1 MLTEKFAGWSFN
13 PTRRAAPAVTAVT
26 SETSKEPP
34 RPRSISRRKVLGEYD
49 GNRSEGLS
57 SRGTSLTNR
66 DREGVSVQVAVRCR
80 PPANPNE
87 ATFTIAGDTLGR
99 PKIGRARSEVTLKL
113 DIPEAANGG
122 RKASEDLLRQRG
134 TQRFRCNAYFGPEAA
149 QKDVFE
155 AAVPIVDWTMEG
167 YNGTI
172 FCYGV
177 TGTGKTY
184 TMMGPPEDV
193 DKSQRP
199 AEESWGVVQRVA
211 RRIFEYIRDRSAY
224 GEVFVVEAQ
233 FLEIYNSDGKHEKL
247 IDLLSDEERLLEV
260 KQDPLNTQ
268 AFVCEGLRRVP
279 IRSPDEMCEVL
290 RSGQRRC
297 HVMETT
303 RNCHSS
309 RSHCVFTLTI
319 ESLSEMSSS
328 SDPMVQRGKL
338 TLVDLAG
345 SESIMRVQANDAASE
360 ELRKRQAM
368 GINRVLSALAT
379 VVSNMNVG
387 VRDGHSDSALTM
399 LLRDCLGG
407 NTRALLVATIGP
419 ELESLEETIKTLTFA
434 QQMMT
439 VRNVAT
445 VNNISEDKSSLVQ
458 MRQRHADFIRV
469 LQEKVS
475 EKEEEEM
482 QERQK
487 LEKEMSDLNA
497 QLLTKES
504 AEKTLEVMRAEQSK
518 KMDELKDEVS
528 QVMSKELAEIRKWQ
542 QQDLVKLKQSVE
554 SQVSSLDSSHSQR
567 FVKEHEDRIQKLQ
580 DQMKEALS
588 SQKTAEDEAAKLRVQ
603 CALAEERTK
612 MLQQR
617 QEELRKE
624 RGDFDEERKNL
635 RQQNEQQWQ
644 KLTAAEGELQR
655 HKAEAEVSRTE
666 LARVNKVREEDRNNW
681 QRERDNWRSAESNY
695 QREVA
700 ELNRKLE
707 EARRDAQT
715 QAYEQRDAVSQLRSK
730 LDKKESE
737 VATITEKLSQ
747 EELARSKL
755 EVDIKTIE
763 QREETYKQSAAKDLR
778 QCQDQLQDARVRES
792 ELMHMLQEVQDSII
806 TASSSGVHPDLQA
819 LMPHEAT

>member
-1 MLTEKFAGWSFN
+1 MLTEKFAGWSW
-13 PTRRAAPAVTAVT
+13 PSRRATPVDTPAT
-26 SETSKEPP
+26 SETSKVQP
-34 RPRSISRRKVLGEYD
+34 RPRSISRKKVLGDYD
-49 GNRSEGLS
+49 GSRSEGLS
-57 SRGTSLTNR
+57 SRGTSLTKR
-66 DREGVSVQVAVRCR
+66 DRDGISVQVSVRCR
-80 PPANPNE
+80 PPANPKE
-87 ATFTIAGDTLGR
+87 PTFTIAGDTLGR
-99 PKIGRARSEVTLKL
+99 PKIGRAKSEVTLKL
-113 DIPEAANGG
+113 DIPETANGG
-122 RKASEDLLRQRG
+122 RKGSEDLLRQRG
-134 TQRFRCNAYFGPEAA
+134 TQRYRCNAYFGPEAT

-155 AAVPIVDWTMEG
+155 AAAPIVDWTMEG
-167 YNGTI
+167 YNSTI
-172 FCYGV
+172 FCYVV

-193 DKSQRP
+193 NKPQPPND
-199 AEESWGVVQRVA
+199 ETGGVVQRVA
-211 RRIFEYIRDRSAY
+211 RRIFEYIRDRSAH

-233 FLEIYNSDGKHEKL
+233 FLEIYNSDGKHEQL

-268 AFVCEGLRRVP
+268 AFVCDGLRRVP

-290 RSGQRRC
+290 RTGQRRC

-303 RNCHSS
+303 KNCHSS
-309 RSHCVFTLTI
+309 RSHCLFMLSI
-319 ESLSEMSSS
+319 ESLSEISSS
-328 SDPMVQRGKL
+328 GEPMVQRGKL

-345 SESIMRVQANDAASE
+345 SESIMRVQASDAATE

-379 VVSNMNVG
+379 VVSNMSVG
-387 VRDGHSDSALTM
+387 VRDGHSDSTLTM

-407 NTRALLVATIGP
+407 NARALLVATIGP
-419 ELESLEETIKTLTFA
+419 ELENLEETIKTLTFA

-439 VRNVAT
+439 VKNVAT
-445 VNNISEDKSSLVQ
+445 VNNVSEDKSSLIQ

-482 QERQK
+482 QERQQ
-487 LEKEMSDLNA
+487 LEKEMSNLNA

-554 SQVSSLDSSHSQR
+554 SQVSTLDSSHSQR
-567 FVKEHEDRIQKLQ
+567 FVKEHEDRIQTLQ
-580 DQMKEALS
+580 DQVKEALS
-588 SQKTAEDEAAKLRVQ
+588 SQKTAEDESAKLRVQ

-624 RGDFDEERKNL
+624 RGDFDEERKGL

-655 HKAEAEVSRTE
+655 HKAEAQVSRTE
-666 LARVNKVREEDRNNW
+666 LARVNKVREEDRDNW
-681 QRERDNWRSAESNY
+681 QRERDTWRTAENDY

-700 ELNRKLE
+700 ELKRKLE
-707 EARRDAQT
+707 EARRDAQS
-715 QAYEQRDAVSQLRSK
+715 QAFEQREVVSQLRSQ
-730 LDKKESE
+730 LEKKESE
-737 VATITEKLSQ
+737 VAAITEKLSQ

-763 QREETYKQSAAKDLR
+763 QREETYKQSAARDMR
-778 QCQDQLQDARVRES
+778 QCQEQLQDARVRET

-806 TASSSGVHPDLQA
+806 TASASGVNPDLQA
-819 LMPHEAT
+819 LVPHDAM

>member
-1 MLTEKFAGWSFN
+1 
-13 PTRRAAPAVTAVT
+13 
-26 SETSKEPP
+26 
-34 RPRSISRRKVLGEYD
+34 
-49 GNRSEGLS
+49 
-57 SRGTSLTNR
+57 
-66 DREGVSVQVAVRCR
+66 
-80 PPANPNE
+80 
-87 ATFTIAGDTLGR
+87 
-99 PKIGRARSEVTLKL
+99 
-113 DIPEAANGG
+113 
-122 RKASEDLLRQRG
+122 
-134 TQRFRCNAYFGPEAA
+134 
-149 QKDVFE
+149 
-155 AAVPIVDWTMEG
+155 
-167 YNGTI
+167 
-172 FCYGV
+172 
-177 TGTGKTY
+177 
-184 TMMGPPEDV
+184 
-193 DKSQRP
+193 
-199 AEESWGVVQRVA
+199 
-211 RRIFEYIRDRSAY
+211 
-224 GEVFVVEAQ
+224 
-233 FLEIYNSDGKHEKL
+233 
-247 IDLLSDEERLLEV
+247 
-260 KQDPLNTQ
+260 
-268 AFVCEGLRRVP
+268 
-279 IRSPDEMCEVL
+279 
-290 RSGQRRC
+290 
-297 HVMETT
+297 
-303 RNCHSS
+303 
-309 RSHCVFTLTI
+309 
-319 ESLSEMSSS
+319 
-328 SDPMVQRGKL
+328 
-338 TLVDLAG
+338 
-345 SESIMRVQANDAASE
+345 
-360 ELRKRQAM
+360 
-368 GINRVLSALAT
+368 
-379 VVSNMNVG
+379 
-387 VRDGHSDSALTM
+387 
-399 LLRDCLGG
+399 
-407 NTRALLVATIGP
+407 
-419 ELESLEETIKTLTFA
+419 
-434 QQMMT
+434 
-439 VRNVAT
+439 
-445 VNNISEDKSSLVQ
+445 
-458 MRQRHADFIRV
+458 
-469 LQEKVS
+469 
-475 EKEEEEM
+475 
-482 QERQK
+482 
-487 LEKEMSDLNA
+487 
-497 QLLTKES
+497 
-504 AEKTLEVMRAEQSK
+504 
-518 KMDELKDEVS
+518 MDELKDEVS